1 MRKKVM
7 SKEKV
12 GVNLENEADDEGKI
26 NEMYMYSAEIGSRKL
41 KLDLEHT
48 NRIIIDRSNGKIS
61 E

>member
-1 MRKKVM
+1 M

-12 GVNLENEADDEGKI
+12 GVNSENEADNEGKI